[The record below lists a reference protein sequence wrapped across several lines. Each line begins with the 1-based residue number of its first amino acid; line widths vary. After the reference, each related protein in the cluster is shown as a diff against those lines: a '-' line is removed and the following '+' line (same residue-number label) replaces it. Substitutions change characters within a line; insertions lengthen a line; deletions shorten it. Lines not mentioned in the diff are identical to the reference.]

1 MLLLSQAVT
10 PDVIQAFLRN
20 KAVDVAAQ
28 KVPDSA
34 VSHASSSVQLV
45 LSLQLSL
52 FLFHP
57 SQLCIL
63 FFQGRSLSWSEL
75 KSKLETF

>member
-10 PDVIQAFLRN
+10 PDVIQAFLRS

-52 FLFHP
+52 FFFHP
-57 SQLCIL
+57 L
-63 FFQGRSLSWSEL
+63 
-75 KSKLETF
+75 